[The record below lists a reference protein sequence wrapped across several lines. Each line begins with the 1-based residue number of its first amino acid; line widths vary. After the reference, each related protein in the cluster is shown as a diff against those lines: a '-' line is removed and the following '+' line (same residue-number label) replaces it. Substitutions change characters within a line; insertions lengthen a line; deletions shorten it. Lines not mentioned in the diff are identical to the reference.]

1 MNTGIVIIESAGLL
15 STIQD
20 AGRYG
25 YQRYGMPVSGAMDMY
40 SLQLANMLVGNLPGE
55 ACIEATFTGP
65 SIRFGHSAKFAVCG
79 ANMQP
84 YVSGQQVHN
93 YSVIEVK
100 SGDLLHFEGLKS
112 GCRAYIAFAGG
123 INIPLVMGSKSTNLR
138 SAVGGFNGRALKNGD
153 VLEFGQSYRKPRLYA
168 IPDELL
174 VNYDSEEP
182 LRIIPGPEIK
192 MFGFDA
198 IQNLL
203 TTAYVVTPQSDR
215 MGYRLHGEPLK
226 HTEGK
231 AGGIISSGI
240 PMGTIQVPGN
250 GQPIIMMADR
260 QTTGGYARIA
270 IVASIE
276 LTRVAQLK
284 PGNSIRFRE
293 IRVEEAQQLFAKRQ
307 NMLNTLFSKG

>member
-1 MNTGIVIIESAGLL
+1 MNTGSITIESAGLL

-25 YQRYGMPVSGAMDMY
+25 YQRYGMPVSGAMDLY
-40 SLQLANMLVGNLPGE
+40 SLQLANLLVGNLPGE

-65 SIRFGHSAKFAVCG
+65 SIRFGSSAKIAVCG
-79 ANMQP
+79 ADMQP
-84 YVSGQQVHN
+84 YVNEQQVHN

-100 SGDLLHFEGLKS
+100 SGDLLHFDGLRS
-112 GCRAYIAFAGG
+112 GCRAYLAFAGG
-123 INIPLVMGSKSTNLR
+123 INIPLVMGSKSTNMR
-138 SAVGGFNGRALKNGD
+138 AGIGGFNGRALKNRD
-153 VLEFGQSYRKPRLYA
+153 VLEFGHSYGKLQIYA

-203 TTAYVVTPQSDR
+203 TTSYAVTPQSDR
-215 MGYRLHGEPLK
+215 MGYRLQGEPLK
-226 HTEGK
+226 HAEGN
-231 AGGIISSGI
+231 ADIISSGI

-260 QTTGGYARIA
+260 QTTGGYARMA
-270 IVASIE
+270 VVASVD
-276 LTRVAQLK
+276 LTRIAQLK
-284 PGNSIRFRE
+284 PGNNIRFCE
-293 IRVEEAQQLFAKRQ
+293 IRVEEAQHLFAKRQ
-307 NMLNTLFSKG
+307 IMLKTLFSEG